1 MQHYSMMIFYPGG
14 VSYGV
19 PEDISDDKE
28 VYDIM
33 YNAATI
39 EEGNG
44 NGKVKRRKKESV
56 PEASAK
62 RAANNRTKRAK
73 SVDGKA
79 RRKV

>member
-19 PEDISDDKE
+19 PEDITDDKE
-28 VYDIM
+28 VYNIM

-44 NGKVKRRKKESV
+44 NGKIKKRKRPDVDEESRKK
-56 PEASAK
+56 
-62 RAANNRTKRAK
+62 T
-73 SVDGKA
+73 
-79 RRKV
+79 RR

>member
-19 PEDISDDKE
+19 PEDITNDKE

-33 YNAATI
+33 YKAATI

-44 NGKVKRRKKESV
+44 NGKTKKRERPVVDGGSGQKKRR
-56 PEASAK
+56 
-62 RAANNRTKRAK
+62 
-73 SVDGKA
+73 
-79 RRKV
+79 

>member
-19 PEDISDDKE
+19 PEDITNDKE
-28 VYDIM
+28 VFDIM

-44 NGKVKRRKKESV
+44 NGKTKKRTRSV
-56 PEASAK
+56 
-62 RAANNRTKRAK
+62 
-73 SVDGKA
+73 VDAEPGRKA
-79 RRKV
+79 RHKR

>member
-19 PEDISDDKE
+19 PEDITDDKE

-33 YNAATI
+33 YKAATI

-44 NGKVKRRKKESV
+44 NGKTKKRERPV
-56 PEASAK
+56 
-62 RAANNRTKRAK
+62 
-73 SVDGKA
+73 VDAEPSRKA
-79 RRKV
+79 RHKR

>member
-44 NGKVKRRKKESV
+44 NGKVKQRKREIV
-56 PEASAK
+56 PEKSTK
-62 RAANNRTKRAK
+62 RSANNRTKRAK

>member
-19 PEDISDDKE
+19 PEDITDDKE
-28 VYDIM
+28 VYNIM

-44 NGKVKRRKKESV
+44 NDKIKKRKRPVVDEGSGRK
-56 PEASAK
+56 
-62 RAANNRTKRAK
+62 T
-73 SVDGKA
+73 
-79 RRKV
+79 RR